1 MKTLQNRPKIAVIG
15 AGWAGL
21 SAAVMLARDT
31 DLTLFEAGRQPGGRA
46 RTLTGDNHGF
56 SFLDNGQHILLGAY
70 HGILRLMKEI
80 GSNPKTAFLRL
91 PLQWHMHEGLQFRTR
106 FLPAPLH
113 ILSGVLLARHFPF
126 TFKTKLLSDMS
137 SLQKFARSDQADMT
151 VGQWLRQ
158 RNTPRAAIAQ
168 FWQPLVWGALNT
180 PLENASL
187 RILCNVLSDGV
198 WAAKSGSDYLLP
210 KQDLG
215 MIVAEPALAKLRH
228 FGADIRLET
237 RACRLKTLPDG
248 RVSVN
253 GEFFDAA
260 VLAVAPYHAAALL
273 PEDTPEHILSG
284 YQNLHYHAI
293 TTVYLRYAD
302 PVRLPA
308 PLTGLTDGTAQWLL
322 SRGTLGLSPNE
333 VSAVI
338 SVSDHVGTFT
348 GQVWA
353 EKIHADVKRICP
365 YLNEPEAVRVITEK
379 RATTSA
385 TANSPLPDLTW
396 LHRHRIYPAG
406 DYLHPLYP
414 ATLEAAVQ
422 SGFAAAEACLHHLIT
437 V

>member
-1 MKTLQNRPKIAVIG
+1 
-15 AGWAGL
+15 
-21 SAAVMLARDT
+21 
-31 DLTLFEAGRQPGGRA
+31 
-46 RTLTGDNHGF
+46 
-56 SFLDNGQHILLGAY
+56 
-70 HGILRLMKEI
+70 MKEI

-151 VGQWLRQ
+151 VRQWLQQ
-158 RNTPRAAIAQ
+158 RNTPRAAITQ

-198 WAAKSGSDYLLP
+198 WAGKSGSDYLLP
-210 KQDLG
+210 KRDLG

-293 TTVYLRYAD
+293 TTVYLRYAY
-302 PVRLPA
+302 PIRLPA
-308 PLTGLTDGTAQWLL
+308 PLTGLADGTAQWLF
-322 SRGTLGLSPNE
+322 SRGKLGLSPNE

-338 SVSDHVGTFT
+338 SVSDRVGTFT

-385 TANSPLPDLTW
+385 SANSPLPDLTW

-406 DYLHPLYP
+406 DYLHPRYP

-422 SGFAAAEACLHHLIT
+422 SGFTAAEACLHHLIT